1 MQWFKQNKGR
11 GRGRRPPRRGRGGRR
26 PDPGHLAKALP
37 IAAIGVIVL
46 GVAFLV
52 TLMPDVVQRDRGT
65 MCPVDGPAS
74 VTAVLIDTTGNFD
87 ALTRADVIREMETLL
102 AESSVDD
109 MITVYEMRGDVP
121 EETPT
126 EENPF
131 RWPLPEPVLTVCN
144 PGDPDTASELFE
156 NPRMIERALNEKY
169 LDPIRRVV
177 SDLVREDALADWSP
191 LMETV
196 QTVQINVLAA
206 RELADLDRRIVLITD
221 LIQNSPVL
229 TFDPGAGAARRGG
242 GLPDYDSF
250 AGTPPARAL
259 AVDLSRTDVE
269 ILFVERAA
277 HDAIVAGNT
286 RTLVDWWDRWFADQG
301 ATVTNVKRLAGMS

>member
-11 GRGRRPPRRGRGGRR
+11 GRGTRRRGRGRG
-26 PDPGHLAKALP
+26 PDPGQLAKALP

-52 TLMPDVVQRDRGT
+52 TLMPDAVQRDRGT

-109 MITVYEMRGDVP
+109 MITVYEMRGDAP

-229 TFDPGAGAARRGG
+229 TFDPGAARRGG